1 MWKFFLKKGVKIP
14 LIIIGS
20 VLLVLILINIIA
32 PPIAKSYVEKHSK
45 EIVGRQINVDKVRL
59 NIFRGKV
66 SLMGVQ
72 ALEANDKDNF
82 VSFNQLVVNMSVWRL
97 LAKEVRLTEITLV
110 QPVVSIWQEGKT
122 FNFTDIIKRFTK
134 KDKKKKDPNKRSWAI
149 DLRNI
154 TLDRGSVVYRDLQRD
169 SKFDIRDLS
178 LEVPRLYFSGERRS
192 DIGLNLK
199 FADGGDLAVKLLYG
213 LKDNNYDLKIAL
225 KDFSVA
231 MAKPYL
237 KEFLNIEDFNGK
249 LTADLKVVGCLEH
262 ILDIVAKGTVAL
274 NNLTVNTNDQQELAG
289 IGQVKV
295 NVEEL
300 DTRNKKFYF
309 NEVDVSGLNF
319 VYETNGSS
327 NTMSRLLVK
336 RDTLKKKPAKET
348 VSQDTMKSRPADL
361 RIGKVAL
368 TQSSVTYVDRTMK
381 ETFSLPIT
389 GITITADEM
398 SLNAPFDVRLK
409 AIVGD
414 GGQLM
419 GSWRGSLADMSNQNF
434 KVLIQNVKMKDFSP
448 FSVHYL
454 AYPLTGGLL
463 SFSTKDVI
471 KNNYIDSENKV
482 DIYKCTVGNKM
493 TDLKPEYNIPLK
505 AAVYIL
511 SDRKDKI
518 AIDLP
523 VSGDITSPNFSF
535 KKIIFKT
542 LINFLVKVVA
552 SPVDMIIKA
561 CGGSEDTFADVS
573 YVLTEK
579 SLSSETY
586 ARLNSIIEV
595 MKAKPE
601 MILTLQQSVNMEEAL
616 EQFARQL
623 STTDS
628 VAIAEAIQ
636 RNVDH
641 HDMMLKNYFA
651 TQGIDASNVEMLPV
665 EDKKTPKGKSILS
678 FGVKLP
684 PSMMDEIEE

>member
-14 LIIIGS
+14 LIVIGS

-72 ALEANDKDNF
+72 AWEANDKDHF
-82 VSFNQLVVNMSVWRL
+82 VSFDQLVVNMSIWRL

-134 KDKKKKDPNKRSWAI
+134 KDKKQKDPNKRSWAI

-213 LKDNNYDLKIAL
+213 LEDNNYDLKIGL
-225 KDFSVA
+225 QDFSVA

-237 KEFLNIEDFNGK
+237 KEFLNIEDFDGK

-262 ILDIVAKGTVAL
+262 VLDIVAKGAVSL
-274 NNLTVNTNDQQELAG
+274 NNLIVNTKEQQELAG

-309 NEVDVSGLNF
+309 NEVEVSGLNF

-348 VSQDTMKSRPADL
+348 VSQDTMKSKPADL

-368 TQSSVTYVDRTMK
+368 TQSSVTYIDRTLK

-389 GITITADEM
+389 GITISADEM
-398 SLNAPFDVRLK
+398 SLSAPFDVRMK
-409 AIVGD
+409 AVVGE

-419 GSWRGSLADMSNQNF
+419 GNWRGSLADMSNQNF

-448 FSVHYL
+448 FTVHYM

-493 TDLKPEYNIPLK
+493 TNVKPEYNIPLK
-505 AAVYIL
+505 AAVYVL

-523 VSGDITSPNFSF
+523 VSGDISSPNFSF

-552 SPVDMIIKA
+552 SPIDMIIKA
-561 CGGSEDTFADVS
+561 VGGSEDTFADVP
-573 YVLTEK
+573 YVLTDK

-601 MILTLQQSVNMEEAL
+601 MILTLQQSVNMEDAR
-616 EQFARQL
+616 EQMARQL

-628 VAIAEAIQ
+628 VAVAEAIQ

-641 HDMMLKNYFA
+641 HEMMLKNYFA

-665 EDKKTPKGKSILS
+665 EDKKTPKGKAILS

-684 PSMMDEIEE
+684 PSMLEEDE

>member
-14 LIIIGS
+14 LIVIGG
-20 VLLVLILINIIA
+20 VLLVLILVNIIA
-32 PPIAKSYVEKHSK
+32 PPIAKSYVKNHSK
-45 EIVGRQINVDKVRL
+45 DIVGRQINVDKVRL

-82 VSFNQLVVNMSVWRL
+82 VSFDKLVVNMSVWRL

-110 QPVVSIWQEGKT
+110 QPKVSIWQEGKT
-122 FNFTDIIKRFTK
+122 FNFTDIIKRFSK
-134 KDKKKKDPNKRSWAI
+134 KDKPKKKPKKPWAI

-169 SKFDIRDLS
+169 SKFDTRDLS

-213 LKDNNYDLKIAL
+213 LEDNNYDLHIAL
-225 KDFSVA
+225 KEFSVA

-237 KEFLNIEDFNGK
+237 KEFLNIGDFNGK
-249 LTADLKVVGCLEH
+249 LTANLQVVGCLEH
-262 ILDIVAKGTVAL
+262 ILDIVAKGNVAL
-274 NNLTVNTNDQQELAG
+274 NNLVVNTQEQKELAG

-295 NVEEL
+295 NVGEI

-309 NEVDVSGLNF
+309 DEVDVSGLRF
-319 VYETNGSS
+319 VYETDGSS
-327 NTMSRLLVK
+327 NTISQLLVK

-348 VSQDTMKSRPADL
+348 VSEDTMRSRPVDL

-368 TQSSVTYVDRTMK
+368 TESSVTYVDRTLK
-381 ETFSLPIT
+381 ESFTLPIT
-389 GITITADEM
+389 GITVSANEM
-398 SLNAPFDVRLK
+398 SLSAPFEARLK
-409 AIVGD
+409 AVIGD

-419 GSWRGSLADMSNQNF
+419 GNWKGSLADMSNQNF
-434 KVLIQNVKMKDFSP
+434 RVMIQNVKLKDFSP

-454 AYPLTGGLL
+454 AYPITGGLL

-482 DIYKCTVGNKM
+482 DIYKCTVGSKM
-493 TDLKPEYNIPLK
+493 TNMKPEYNIPLK

-552 SPVDMIIKA
+552 SPIDMIIKA
-561 CGGSEDTFADVS
+561 CGGAEDTFADVP

-601 MILTLQQSVNMEEAL
+601 MILTLQQSVNMVEAR

-636 RNVDH
+636 RNVAH

-651 TQGIDASNVEMLPV
+651 TQGIDASSVEMLPV

-684 PSMMDEIEE
+684 PSMLDEVEE

>member
-1 MWKFFLKKGVKIP
+1 M
-14 LIIIGS
+14 
-20 VLLVLILINIIA
+20 
-32 PPIAKSYVEKHSK
+32 
-45 EIVGRQINVDKVRL
+45 
-59 NIFRGKV
+59 
-66 SLMGVQ
+66 
-72 ALEANDKDNF
+72 
-82 VSFNQLVVNMSVWRL
+82 
-97 LAKEVRLTEITLV
+97 
-110 QPVVSIWQEGKT
+110 
-122 FNFTDIIKRFTK
+122 
-134 KDKKKKDPNKRSWAI
+134 
-149 DLRNI
+149 
-154 TLDRGSVVYRDLQRD
+154 
-169 SKFDIRDLS
+169 S

-213 LKDNNYDLKIAL
+213 LKDNNYDLTIAL

-274 NNLTVNTNDQQELAG
+274 NNLTVNTSDQQELAG

-348 VSQDTMKSRPADL
+348 VSQDTMQSRPADL

-389 GITITADEM
+389 GITISADEM

-409 AIVGD
+409 AIVGE

-523 VSGDITSPNFSF
+523 VSGDISSPNFSF

-552 SPVDMIIKA
+552 SPIDMIIKA
-561 CGGSEDTFADVS
+561 CGGSEDTFADVT
-573 YVLTEK
+573 YVLTDK

-601 MILTLQQSVNMEEAL
+601 MILTLQQSVNMDEAR

>member
-1 MWKFFLKKGVKIP
+1 M
-14 LIIIGS
+14 
-20 VLLVLILINIIA
+20 LLVLILINIIA

-213 LKDNNYDLKIAL
+213 LKDNNYDLTIAL

-274 NNLTVNTNDQQELAG
+274 NNLTVNTSDQQELAG

-348 VSQDTMKSRPADL
+348 VSQDTMQSRPADL

-389 GITITADEM
+389 GITISADEM

-409 AIVGD
+409 AIVGE

-523 VSGDITSPNFSF
+523 VSGDISSPNFSF

-552 SPVDMIIKA
+552 SPIDMIIKA
-561 CGGSEDTFADVS
+561 CGGSEDTFADVT
-573 YVLTEK
+573 YVLTDK

-601 MILTLQQSVNMEEAL
+601 MILTLQQSVNMDEAR

>member
-213 LKDNNYDLKIAL
+213 LKDNNYDLTIAL

-274 NNLTVNTNDQQELAG
+274 NNLTVNTSDQQELAG

-348 VSQDTMKSRPADL
+348 VSQDTMQSRPADL

-389 GITITADEM
+389 GITISADEM

-409 AIVGD
+409 AIVGE

-523 VSGDITSPNFSF
+523 VSGDISSPNFSF

-552 SPVDMIIKA
+552 SPIDMIIKA
-561 CGGSEDTFADVS
+561 CGGSEDTFADVT
-573 YVLTEK
+573 YVLTDK

-601 MILTLQQSVNMEEAL
+601 MILTLQQSVNMDEAR

>member
-14 LIIIGS
+14 LIVIGG

-45 EIVGRQINVDKVRL
+45 EIVGRQIHVDKVRL

-82 VSFNQLVVNMSVWRL
+82 VSFDKLVVNMNIWRL
-97 LAKEVRLTEITLV
+97 LAKEVRLTEITLI
-110 QPVVSIWQEGKT
+110 QPEVSIWQEGKT
-122 FNFTDIIKRFTK
+122 FNFTDIIRRFSK
-134 KDKKKKDPNKRSWAI
+134 KDKPKKTPKKPWAI

-154 TLDRGSVVYRDLQRD
+154 TLDRGSVVYRDLQRN
-169 SKFDIRDLS
+169 SKFDTRDLS
-178 LEVPRLYFSGERRS
+178 LQVPRLYFSGERRS

-213 LKDNNYDLKIAL
+213 LEDNNYDLHIAL
-225 KDFSVA
+225 KEFSVA
-231 MAKPYL
+231 MAKPYI
-237 KEFLNIEDFNGK
+237 KDFLNIGDFNGK
-249 LTADLKVVGCLEH
+249 LTANMQVVGCLEH
-262 ILDIVAKGTVAL
+262 ILDIVAKGNVTL
-274 NNLTVNTNDQQELAG
+274 NNLVVNTPEQHELAG
-289 IGQVKV
+289 IGQIKV
-295 NVEEL
+295 NVGEI
-300 DTRNKKFYF
+300 DTRNKQFYF
-309 NEVDVSGLNF
+309 DEVDVSGLKF
-319 VYETNGSS
+319 VYETDGST
-327 NTMSRLLVK
+327 NTISRLLAK
-336 RDTLKKKPAKET
+336 RDTLRTKPAQEVASKDT
-348 VSQDTMKSRPADL
+348 VKSQPMDL

-368 TQSSVTYVDRTMK
+368 SGSSVTYVDRTLK
-381 ETFSLPIT
+381 ETFTLPIT
-389 GITITADEM
+389 GITVSANDM
-398 SLNAPFDVRLK
+398 SLNTPFEARLK
-409 AIVGD
+409 AVVGD

-419 GSWRGSLADMSNQNF
+419 GNWKGSLADMSNQNF
-434 KVLIQNVKMKDFSP
+434 RVMIQNVKLKDFSP

-454 AYPLTGGLL
+454 AYPITGGLL

-471 KNNYIDSENKV
+471 KNNFIDSENKV
-482 DIYKCTVGNKM
+482 DIYKCTVGSKM
-493 TDLKPEYNIPLK
+493 TGMKPEYNIPLK
-505 AAVYIL
+505 AAVYVL

-552 SPVDMIIKA
+552 SPIDMIIKA
-561 CGGSEDTFADVS
+561 CGGSEDTFADVP
-573 YVLTEK
+573 YVLTER

-595 MKAKPE
+595 MRAKPE
-601 MILTLQQSVNMEEAL
+601 MILTLQQSVNMAEAR

-628 VAIAEAIQ
+628 LAVAEAIQ
-636 RNVDH
+636 RSVDH
-641 HDMMLKNYFA
+641 HNMMLKNYFA
-651 TQGIDASNVEMLPV
+651 TQGIDESSVEMLPV
-665 EDKKTPKGKSILS
+665 EDKKTPKGKSVLS

-684 PSMMDEIEE
+684 ASMLDEAEE